1 MTILIKT
8 IPLIAFY
15 RIHQSL
21 KRNDCI
27 AHGQEMG
34 KKWACKNGYHC

>member
-21 KRNDCI
+21 KEMT
-27 AHGQEMG
+27 ALHMG